1 MYFNQFP
8 TIAYDVTG
16 VGTTSKIKDI
26 LIRVKVR
33 DYIKNNRSWFAKYIV
48 GGDETPDM
56 VSFDVYGKTAYHWV
70 VLLFNQI
77 TNPYYDWPL
86 GRQAFFA
93 FVNNKYVDLN
103 AIHHYEI
110 AQKSGLNTTKIIVEL
125 ADEPTATAVTNLE
138 YETELQ
144 DRKRQILLV
153 KHGFFN
159 LVVSDFRSEIENA
172 KS

>member
-16 VGTTSKIKDI
+16 DGTTSEIKDI

-56 VSFDVYGKTAYHWV
+56 VAFNVYGKTAYHWI

-86 GRQAFFA
+86 KNQDFYAFI
-93 FVNNKYVDLN
+93 NNKYSNPN
-103 AIHHYEI
+103 AVHHYEI
-110 AQKSGLNTTKIIVEL
+110 PQQSGLTTVKIKVESDVVG
-125 ADEPTATAVTNLE
+125 AVAVTNFE
-138 YETELQ
+138 YEEAIQTK
-144 DRKRQILLV
+144 KREIRILKPEFL
-153 KHGFFN
+153 GRFT
-159 LVVSDFRSEIENA
+159 SEFKTLIQT
-172 KS
+172 

>member
-16 VGTTSKIKDI
+16 DGTTSEIKDI

-86 GRQAFFA
+86 KRKDFYSFI
-93 FVNNKYVDLN
+93 NNKYSSPSAV
-103 AIHHYEI
+103 HHYEI
-110 AQKSGLNTTKIIVEL
+110 SQQSGNTNVKIKVESTV
-125 ADEPTATAVTNLE
+125 AGAAEVTNQE
-138 YETELQ
+138 YEEALQQKKREIRILKPEYLGQFTTE
-144 DRKRQILLV
+144 
-153 KHGFFN
+153 
-159 LVVSDFRSEIENA
+159 FRDLIEE
-172 KS
+172 